1 MAICLDIVAKAITDA
16 MLIVTALKP
25 LYNESGFSNWI
36 ENECSMFGLP
46 ELPELIETIGYI
58 GIFAIVFAES
68 GLLIGFFLPGDSLLF
83 TAGFLASQEIL
94 SLPILLVGCAFFAI
108 AGDSVGYAFGRRVGR
123 RLFQRENSTFFKK
136 KYLMAAEAFYEKHGG
151 KAIVL
156 ARFVPIVRT
165 FAPIVAGIGE
175 MHYRRFVSF
184 NIIGGLLWA
193 VGVTVAGYFLGSVIP
208 DVDKYLL
215 PILAVIIFVS
225 LLPSI
230 IHVLRDEEMR
240 TSLLNLALKPFGR
253 QVTVPVTVET
263 EEPPRTL

>member
-1 MAICLDIVAKAITDA
+1 MD
-16 MLIVTALKP
+16 
-25 LYNESGFSNWI
+25 
-36 ENECSMFGLP
+36 
-46 ELPELIETIGYI
+46 LPELIKTIGYV
-58 GIFAIVFAES
+58 GVFAIVFAES

-94 SLPILLVGCAFFAI
+94 SLPVLLIGCAICAI

-136 KYLMAAEAFYEKHGG
+136 KYLLAAESFYEKHGG

-175 MHYRRFVSF
+175 MEYRRFVSF

-193 VGVTVAGYFLGSVIP
+193 VGVTIAGYFLGSVIP

-230 IHVLRDEEMR
+230 IHVLKDEELR
-240 TSLLNLALKPFGR
+240 TSLLNIALKPFGR
-253 QVTVPVTVET
+253 QIAMPVTTAET
-263 EEPPRTL
+263 EETAH